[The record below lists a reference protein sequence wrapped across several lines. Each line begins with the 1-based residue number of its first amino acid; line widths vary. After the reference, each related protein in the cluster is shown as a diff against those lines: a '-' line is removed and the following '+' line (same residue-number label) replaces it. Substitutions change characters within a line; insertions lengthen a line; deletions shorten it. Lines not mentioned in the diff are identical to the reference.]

1 MSACPASRA
10 PGPLTPSSPGLVHGM
25 ERDELAVADW
35 PALRDDE
42 VREVLSRLGP
52 TSTTVDPLEIR
63 VQWCSPRPMSA
74 AALVRRGETEMFVK
88 RHHVAVRGQERL
100 RVEHEFAGH
109 LRRRG
114 QRVARVL
121 AGTDG
126 DTVFREGDF
135 VYEVQEKAPGLD
147 LYREQP
153 SWYPFFS
160 RTHARS
166 AGRVLARLHEA
177 ARDFAAPA
185 SAPGVLTNSTDVIA
199 SLDPLAALGRLVSS
213 RPGLA
218 RSLASRD
225 VTSDV
230 ARHLAAPM
238 EEAAASLRDVPT
250 QWGHGDWHPSNL
262 TWTST
267 GARAQVASVFD
278 LALANRTS
286 AVHDLAIA
294 LERSAVDWLD
304 LDHDGVVRADLHMVD
319 ALLDGYE
326 SVRPLDA
333 GERHALVTVLPVAHV
348 EFALSEVEYFADV
361 VHSAANTDLAYDG
374 YLIGHARWFTQEP
387 GERLLAHLRRRA

>member
-1 MSACPASRA
+1 
-10 PGPLTPSSPGLVHGM
+10 M

-74 AALVRRGETEMFVK
+74 AALVHVGETELFVK
-88 RHHVAVRGQERL
+88 RHHVAVRGAERL
-100 RVEHEFAGH
+100 RVEHRFADH

-114 QRVARVL
+114 QRVARVFGDS
-121 AGTDG
+121 AG
-126 DTVFREGDF
+126 DTVFCQGDF
-135 VYEVQEKAPGLD
+135 VYEVHEKAPGVD

-153 SWYPFFS
+153 SWYPYVT

-177 ARDFAAPA
+177 ARDFAEPA
-185 SAPGVLTNSTDVIA
+185 SAPGVLTDSSDVIA
-199 SLDPLAALGRLVSS
+199 ANDPALALDRLVSS
-213 RPGLA
+213 RPALA
-218 RSLASRD
+218 RALASRD
-225 VTSDV
+225 LHGDV
-230 ARHLAAPM
+230 ATHLAEPLAR
-238 EEAAASLRDVPT
+238 ATASLRGVPS

-262 TWTST
+262 TWTSM
-267 GARAQVASVFD
+267 GPRAQVAGVFD

-286 AVHDLAIA
+286 AVHDLALA
-294 LERSAVDWLD
+294 LERSVVDWLD
-304 LDHDGVVRADLHMVD
+304 LDHDGLVGADLRMAD

-326 SVRPLDA
+326 SVRPLEEI
-333 GERHALVTVLPVAHV
+333 ERAALVDVLPVVHV
-348 EFALSEVEYFADV
+348 AFALSEVEYFAEV
-361 VHSAANTDLAYDG
+361 VHSAQNTDLAYDG
-374 YLIGHARWFTQEP
+374 YLIGHVRWFTQEP

>member
-1 MSACPASRA
+1 
-10 PGPLTPSSPGLVHGM
+10 M

-35 PALRDDE
+35 PALVDDE

-52 TSTTVDPLEIR
+52 TSPTVDPLEIR

-74 AALVRRGETEMFVK
+74 AALVRRGQTELFVK
-88 RHHVAVRGQERL
+88 RHHVAVRGPDRL

-121 AGTDG
+121 AGADG
-126 DTVFREGDF
+126 DTVFLEGDF
-135 VYEVQEKAPGLD
+135 VYEVHEKAPGVD

-153 SWYPFFS
+153 SWYPFLT

-177 ARDFAAPA
+177 ARDFATPA
-185 SAPGVLTNSTDVIA
+185 SAPGVLTNSTDVVA
-199 SLDPLAALGRLVSS
+199 SPDPLDALGRLVSS

-218 RSLASRD
+218 RALASRD
-225 VTSDV
+225 FTSDV
-230 ARHLAAPM
+230 ARHLATPM
-238 EEAAASLRDVPT
+238 EDAAASLRHVPT

-267 GARAQVASVFD
+267 GTRAQVAGVFD
-278 LALANRTS
+278 LGLANRTS

-304 LDHDGVVRADLHMVD
+304 LDHDGVVSADLRMVD

-326 SVRPLDA
+326 SVRALEA
-333 GERHALVTVLPVAHV
+333 SERSALVAVLPVAHV

-374 YLIGHARWFTQEP
+374 YLLGHARWFSE
-387 GERLLAHLRRRA
+387 ERGAELIDHLRQRA

>member
-1 MSACPASRA
+1 
-10 PGPLTPSSPGLVHGM
+10 M

-42 VREVLSRLGP
+42 VREVLRRLVP
-52 TSTTVDPLEIR
+52 ANATFDLSEIR

-74 AALVRRGETEMFVK
+74 AALVQVGETQLFVK
-88 RHHVAVRGQERL
+88 RHHVAVRGPVRL

-121 AGTDG
+121 AGADG

-135 VYEVQEKAPGLD
+135 VYEVHEKAPGVD

-153 SWYPFFS
+153 SWYPFFT

-166 AGRVLARLHEA
+166 AGRVLARLHQA
-177 ARDFAAPA
+177 ARDFANPA
-185 SAPGVLTNSTDVIA
+185 TAPGVLTNATDVVA
-199 SLDPLAALGRLVSS
+199 SADPLDALGRLVSS

-218 RSLASRD
+218 RALASRD
-225 VTSDV
+225 FAGDV
-230 ARHLAAPM
+230 ARHLAAPLD
-238 EEAAASLRDVPT
+238 AAAVSLRHVPT

-267 GARAQVASVFD
+267 STRAQVAGVFD
-278 LALANRTS
+278 LGLANRTS

-304 LDHDGVVRADLHMVD
+304 LDHDGVVRADLRMAD

-326 SVRPLDA
+326 AVRALEA
-333 GERHALVTVLPVAHV
+333 SERSALIAVLPVAHI

-361 VHSAANTDLAYDG
+361 VHSAANTELAYDG
-374 YLIGHARWFTQEP
+374 YLLGHARWFSEEP
-387 GERLLAHLRRRA
+387 GAELIDHLRQRA